1 MPITISEPGP
11 DGSLATTGDNTQIT
25 VFNLDSTSRP
35 ASTIVKNID
44 GYEGTYK
51 TLEFSANKRYSN
63 RWSALASFSYVWTN
77 EFHNQYFNNRFGLVV
92 SQQSLFGCRSLYSN
106 RRQKQSSDRST
117 WRLMARA

>member
-92 SQQSLFGCRSLYSN
+92 SQQSLFGPYGLN
-106 RRQKQSSDRST
+106 PNDRNDHDDE
-117 WRLMARA
+117 